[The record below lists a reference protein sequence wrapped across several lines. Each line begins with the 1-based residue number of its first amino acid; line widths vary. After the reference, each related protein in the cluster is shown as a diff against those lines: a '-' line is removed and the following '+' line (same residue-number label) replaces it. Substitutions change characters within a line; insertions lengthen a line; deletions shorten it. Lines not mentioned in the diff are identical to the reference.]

1 MNKKAE
7 SFKEFLDNAKIG
19 VFAVEEVA
27 DDALNSV
34 IFRSHLDIGGNQL
47 PTIVVLDDSVYAMIR
62 ILIAPKVEDE
72 QHAEKVRALLN
83 DFNKQFK
90 VFKYYLDDNNAIV
103 LDLCLVTPG
112 DKIEGELVYAM
123 FDLVI
128 NHLNESYKNLMNAV
142 WGK

>member
-34 IFRSHLDIGGNQL
+34 IFRSHLDISGNQL

-62 ILIAPKVEDE
+62 ILIAPKVEDG

>member
-7 SFKEFLDNAKIG
+7 SFKAFLDKANIS

-27 DDALNSV
+27 DDALNTV
-34 IFRSHLDIGGNQL
+34 VFRSHLDINGNQL
-47 PTIVVLDDSVYAMIR
+47 PTIVVLDDSVYAMVR
-62 ILIAPKVEDE
+62 ILVAPKLENE
-72 QHAEKVRALLN
+72 KKAAKVRTLLN
-83 DFNKQFK
+83 DLNKQFK

-112 DKIEGELVYAM
+112 DKVEGELIYAM

-128 NHLNESYKNLMNAV
+128 NHLNESYKDLMDAI

>member
-7 SFKEFLDNAKIG
+7 SFKAFLDNAKIN

-34 IFRSHLDIGGNQL
+34 VFRSHLEIEGNQL
-47 PTIVVLDDSVYAMIR
+47 PTIVVLDDSVYSMIR
-62 ILIAPKVEDE
+62 ILIAPKVENE
-72 QHAEKVRALLN
+72 KKAQKVRALLN
-83 DFNKQFK
+83 DFNKQYK
-90 VFKYYLDDNNAIV
+90 VFKYYLDDNNAVV

-112 DKIEGELVYAM
+112 EKIEGELIYAM

-128 NHLNESYKNLMNAV
+128 NHLNESYKSLMEAI